1 MEPKS
6 KDQGKGNRIPHHRFG
21 GLGDR
26 QAASALSAGHCGGPR
41 SSGRGVSPHLFGDR
55 IGPSRRRTLQRSLT
69 KLSRKGA
76 EARLEGPVD
85 IFSNLEM
92 YFAGKER
99 ESVQGTLYG
108 KVVGSVPG
116 TRADFTICFTSVP
129 PEIEVFLGE
138 LLAQAAEAQP
148 KSPVR
153 KTPKRRRSPLRKN
166 GRALPSGPA
175 VS

>member
-1 MEPKS
+1 MGIGRPHQLYLPDIAEDLVPLAEEFPLIYS
-6 KDQGKGNRIPHHRFG
+6 VIESDQAG
-21 GLGDR
+21 GEL
-26 QAASALSAGHCGGPR
+26 C
-41 SSGRGVSPHLFGDR
+41 SGV
-55 IGPSRRRTLQRSLT
+55 LT

-85 IFSNLEM
+85 IFSNFEM

-108 KVVGSVPG
+108 KVVGSAPG
-116 TRADFTICFTSVP
+116 AGSGFSICFTSIP
-129 PEIEVFLGE
+129 PEIEAFLGE
-138 LLAQAAEAQP
+138 LLDQVAAAQP
-148 KSPVR
+148 KSPEP

>member
-1 MEPKS
+1 LGIGRPHQLYLPDIAEDLVPLAEEFPLIYS
-6 KDQGKGNRIPHHRFG
+6 VIESDQAG
-21 GLGDR
+21 GEL
-26 QAASALSAGHCGGPR
+26 C
-41 SSGRGVSPHLFGDR
+41 SGV
-55 IGPSRRRTLQRSLT
+55 LT

>member
-1 MEPKS
+1 MEVKA
-6 KDQGKGNRIPHHRFG
+6 KGIEYPIAVSEVLGIGRPHQLYLPDIAEDLIPLAEEVPLTYSVIESNQAG
-21 GLGDR
+21 GEL
-26 QAASALSAGHCGGPR
+26 C
-41 SSGRGVSPHLFGDR
+41 SGA
-55 IGPSRRRTLQRSLT
+55 LT

-76 EARLEGPVD
+76 EARLESPVD

-92 YFAGKER
+92 YFAGKEG

-116 TRADFTICFTSVP
+116 TSNESSICFTSVP
-129 PEIEVFLGE
+129 PEIEAYLGE
-138 LLAQAAEAQP
+138 LLARAAEAQP
-148 KSPVR
+148 KSPAT
-153 KTPKRRRSPLRKN
+153 KTLKRRRAPSPKN

>member
-1 MEPKS
+1 MEVKAKGIEYPITVS
-6 KDQGKGNRIPHHRFG
+6 EVLGIGRPHQLYLPDSAEDLVPLVEEVPLTYMVIESNQGRE
-21 GLGDR
+21 L
-26 QAASALSAGHCGGPR
+26 C
-41 SSGRGVSPHLFGDR
+41 SGA
-55 IGPSRRRTLQRSLT
+55 LT

-76 EARLEGPVD
+76 EARLESSVD

-92 YFAGKER
+92 YFAGKEG
-99 ESVQGTLYG
+99 ESLQGTLYG
-108 KVVGSVPG
+108 KVVGSVSG
-116 TRADFTICFTSVP
+116 TGSDFSICFTSVP
-129 PEIEVFLGE
+129 SEIEVFLGE
-138 LLAQAAEAQP
+138 LLAQAAQAQP